1 MFPTTTGISEDEA
14 RGICQ
19 TGLSKATLYTRC
31 HDEPG
36 MNLTALVDSCMEDF
50 KVDVPYIVTQPFS
63 LKKSIL
69 YGTIYFKL
77 EFLKFNF
84 NGPGNF
90 KQVSLKLIKN

>member
-36 MNLTALVDSCMEDF
+36 MNLTALVDSCMEDV
-50 KVDVPYIVTQPFS
+50 KVDFPYIVTQPFT
-63 LKKSIL
+63 LKSKKKIKKKKEKAPITFFNMQS
-69 YGTIYFKL
+69 TEFVKL
-77 EFLKFNF
+77 QL
-84 NGPGNF
+84 
-90 KQVSLKLIKN
+90 